1 MKRVLSLDMFF
12 CFTSNFGFF
21 LFGRLVLTAEFI
33 VELAIPKVITQSLKW
48 KPLGSGHVSKVNNDR
63 CTMPVK

>member
-48 KPLGSGHVSKVNNDR
+48 KPLGS
-63 CTMPVK
+63 